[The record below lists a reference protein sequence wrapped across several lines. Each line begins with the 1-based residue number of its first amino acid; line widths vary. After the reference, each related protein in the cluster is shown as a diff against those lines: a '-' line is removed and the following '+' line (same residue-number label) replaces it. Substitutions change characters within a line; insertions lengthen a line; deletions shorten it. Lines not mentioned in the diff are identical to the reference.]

1 MSENI
6 ILIGFMGAGK
16 DTIGR
21 LLAQRLHKSFISTDY
36 MIELA
41 EGKTV
46 SEIFEKRG
54 EPYFRR
60 REAWVI
66 KNIKNLKNTVIATG
80 GGMVLYEKNCRIL
93 KNMGMV
99 VYLHTELSA
108 LKQRIRFDGT
118 RPLIRSAKDLKMLYN
133 KRKGLYDFADVFIDT
148 TEKGIKE
155 IVQDI
160 IEKLRLRNPNN
171 FNKKYK
177 VVVRTGAGQYPVIIG
192 AGILQR
198 LAIKPEDH
206 IRVLVITN
214 PLVGALYLSALRESL
229 EKKGF
234 GVFTKVIPDGENYK
248 TLKIVNEIYRIL
260 FDHNFS
266 RADLIIG
273 LGGGVIIDIA
283 GFVASTYKR
292 GMRLI
297 NIPTTLLAMVDAGFG
312 GKTGV
317 NTDLGKNM
325 IGTFYQPEMVVCDIK
340 KLASLSDYEFKNGIS
355 EVIKYGLIKSK
366 RLTRILQRYKE
377 QILGRRLN
385 ILFHIVKEC
394 VLIKASIIAQDEKE
408 TEGKRE
414 ILNFG
419 HTIGHIIETLTKY
432 KKYSHGE
439 AIAIGMVE
447 EARMFGKK
455 SNFNTKFIVDLLKNY
470 GLPFSLPAHIG
481 KNSIKKLLFQ
491 DKKVRAGNIK
501 VPILVKI
508 GRAII
513 KDIKLGG

>member
-6 ILIGFMGAGK
+6 VLIGFMGAGK

-46 SEIFEKRG
+46 TEIIKKRG
-54 EPYFRR
+54 EAYFRR
-60 REAWVI
+60 REAWVL

-80 GGMVLYEKNCRIL
+80 GGMVLLEQNCRIL
-93 KNMGMV
+93 KNMGRV

-108 LKQRIRFDGT
+108 LKQRIRFNGT
-118 RPLIRSAKDLKMLYN
+118 RPLIKSSQDLKMLYN
-133 KRKGLYDFADVFIDT
+133 KRRGLYDYADVFIDT
-148 TEKGIKE
+148 TEKVVNE

-160 IEKLRLRNPNN
+160 IEKLKLRTLND
-171 FNKKYK
+171 FNKRYT
-177 VVVRTGAGQYPVIIG
+177 VFVRARAGHYSVIIG
-192 AGILQR
+192 AGVVQR
-198 LAIKPEDH
+198 LGIKSEGH
-206 IRVLVITN
+206 IRALVITN
-214 PLVGALYLSALRESL
+214 PLVGALYLSELRESL

-234 GVFTKVIPDGENYK
+234 EVFTKIIPDGENYK
-248 TLKIVNEIYRIL
+248 TMKALNGIYKIL

-292 GMRLI
+292 GMILI

-355 EVIKYGLIKSK
+355 EVIKYGLIKSE

-377 QILGRRLN
+377 QILSRRLN
-385 ILFHIVKEC
+385 ILFRIVKEC
-394 VLIKASIIAQDEKE
+394 VLIKTSIIAQDEKE
-408 TEGKRE
+408 TKGKRE

-439 AIAIGMVE
+439 AIAMGMVE
-447 EARMFGKK
+447 EVRMFGKK
-455 SNFNTKFIVDLLKNY
+455 SNFNTKFIIDLLKYY
-470 GLPFSLPAHIG
+470 GLPFTLPVNIRE
-481 KNSIKKLLFQ
+481 NSIKKLLFQ

-501 VPILVKI
+501 VPVLVQI
-508 GRAII
+508 GQAII
-513 KDIKLGG
+513 KNIKLGG